1 MRIDFEELGLLKERA
16 VPHLTLF
23 VLSNFKY
30 IAREERVTCFSLFI
44 PKSKIA
50 HCVLSRYCAVDV
62 NNFI

>member
-30 IAREERVTCFSLFI
+30 WLFT
-44 PKSKIA
+44 SAGLKIN
-50 HCVLSRYCAVDV
+50 L
-62 NNFI
+62 